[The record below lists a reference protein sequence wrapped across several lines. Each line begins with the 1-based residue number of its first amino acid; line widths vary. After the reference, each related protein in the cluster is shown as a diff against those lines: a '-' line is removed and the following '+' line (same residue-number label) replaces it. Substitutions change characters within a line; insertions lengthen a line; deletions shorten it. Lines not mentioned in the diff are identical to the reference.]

1 MVSQSPRVPMEPA
14 APASPA
20 RRQIGGT
27 ISLPIE
33 GYSEV
38 LERHVRAL
46 TRTYLADFS
55 AVMEQIT
62 RMDVAAVVARLRHAR
77 DSGATIFIA
86 GNGGSAATATH
97 WANDLGKATRASGR
111 ALMRVLSLSDN
122 VSWLTALANDEGYER
137 AFSGQLENLARP
149 GDVLVIIS
157 ASGSSP
163 NVVAAVATAE
173 SIGMVTIGLLGFDGG
188 RLAGQM
194 DAELLVRTPRGAY
207 GIVETAHSLLADV
220 VTSCLIADRP
230 AI

>member
-1 MVSQSPRVPMEPA
+1 MVSQSPGVPIQSA
-14 APASPA
+14 VRASPA
-20 RRQIGGT
+20 SRRNGGK

-33 GYSEV
+33 GPAEA
-38 LERHVRAL
+38 LERHVQAL

-62 RMDVAAVVARLRHAR
+62 RMDVAAVVARLRKAR

-111 ALMRVLSLSDN
+111 AFMRVLSLSDN
-122 VSWLTALANDEGYER
+122 VSWLTALANDEGYDR
-137 AFSGQLENLARP
+137 AFSGQLENLGRP
-149 GDVLVIIS
+149 GDVLIIIS

-163 NVVAAVATAE
+163 NVLAAAATARA
-173 SIGMVTIGLLGFDGG
+173 IGMVTIGLLGFDGG
-188 RLAGQM
+188 RLAGQT

-220 VTSCLIADRP
+220 VTSCLIADRA

>member
-1 MVSQSPRVPMEPA
+1 MEPA
-14 APASPA
+14 EPASLA
-20 RRQIGGT
+20 SGQSGGS

-33 GYSEV
+33 GPAEAI
-38 LERHVRAL
+38 ERHVQDL

-55 AVMEQIT
+55 VVMDQIA
-62 RMDVAAVVARLRHAR
+62 RMDVAAVVARLRDAR

-111 ALMRVLSLSDN
+111 AFMRVLSLSDN

-163 NVVAAVATAE
+163 NVVAAVVTAR
-173 SIGMVTIGLLGFDGG
+173 SMGMVTVGLLGFDGG
-188 RLAGQM
+188 QLAGQT
-194 DAELLVRTPRGAY
+194 DAELLVRTPRGEY

-220 VTSCLIADRP
+220 VTSCLVADR
-230 AI
+230 ATI